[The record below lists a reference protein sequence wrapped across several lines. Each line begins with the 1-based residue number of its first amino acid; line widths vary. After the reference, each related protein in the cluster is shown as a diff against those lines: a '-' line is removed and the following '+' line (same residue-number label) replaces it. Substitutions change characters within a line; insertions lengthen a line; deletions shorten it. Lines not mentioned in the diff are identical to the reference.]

1 MFDDYLKRNL
11 YSEKNG
17 DMLTFKDFGMINFN
31 SKSEDVCPNIL
42 RDLLFFLFGY
52 TFLPRS

>member
-31 SKSEDVCPNIL
+31 PKSEDVCPNIL

-52 TFLPRS
+52 TFQPRS